1 MKHWISNCFFSFL
14 GFGFHDLVKT
24 KLIQTC
30 LLILEC
36 YLWTRAS
43 LIFHSRIFPH
53 ALKLWMMPPSRK
65 ECIAWKKERFEN
77 EALTMSFWK
86 KNPELFVFFFDRR
99 FSDMDVSENSG
110 TPKSSILTGFSIIN
124 HPFWGTPIFGNTHI
138 PTHELHKW
146 FFGCDMLIR
155 RQLPPFIAG
164 VCSRCGNSIRRMF
177 FLFPDGYDF
186 EHARRKH
193 VFFLTFNG
201 DFSEYQ
207 TGLLHIFFDGLS

>member
-1 MKHWISNCFFSFL
+1 
-14 GFGFHDLVKT
+14 
-24 KLIQTC
+24 
-30 LLILEC
+30 
-36 YLWTRAS
+36 
-43 LIFHSRIFPH
+43 
-53 ALKLWMMPPSRK
+53 
-65 ECIAWKKERFEN
+65 
-77 EALTMSFWK
+77 
-86 KNPELFVFFFDRR
+86 
-99 FSDMDVSENSG
+99 MDVSENSG

-207 TGLLHIFFDGLS
+207 TGLLHIFFWWVKLSLGKHLHIYTNNFVHFWDDGVRQKSCDAPSFRTEKAPIYQMNGLLKILKLCRIWKNLRSLKLDLKYMIH